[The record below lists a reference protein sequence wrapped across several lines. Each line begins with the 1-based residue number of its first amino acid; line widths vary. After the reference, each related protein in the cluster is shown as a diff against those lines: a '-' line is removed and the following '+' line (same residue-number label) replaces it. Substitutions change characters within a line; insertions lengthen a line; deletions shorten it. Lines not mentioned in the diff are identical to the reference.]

1 MEIVTIKR
9 KDKRLVDEMRAIK
22 IEKDYL
28 KDAEGSC
35 LIELGETKI
44 ICSTTVESRVPYF
57 LKDKRQ
63 GWITAEYGML
73 PRSTK
78 ERVPRNRDSGRIH
91 EIQRLIGRSLRNVC
105 DLSILNG
112 FTIAIDCDVI
122 QADGGTRTA
131 SITGAYVALHD
142 ACQYMIAQGLI
153 DTTPLRD
160 SVVGVSVGIVDGVQM
175 LDLTYEEDERAEVD
189 MNIVMTDQLKL
200 VEVQGTGE
208 KKAFTYDEFINLI
221 KLAEHGM
228 KNLIEAQ
235 RKALFLKM

>member
-1 MEIVTIKR
+1 
-9 KDKRLVDEMRAIK
+9 MRTIK

-78 ERVPRNRDSGRIH
+78 ERISRNRDSGRLH

-153 DTTPLRD
+153 DATPLHN
-160 SVVGVSVGIVDGVQM
+160 SVVGVSVGIIDGVQM

-189 MNIVMTDQLKL
+189 MNIVMTEELKL

-208 KKAFTYDEFINLI
+208 RKAFTYDEFINLI
-221 KLAEHGM
+221 KLAEHGI
-228 KNLIEAQ
+228 KNLIDAQ
-235 RKALFLKM
+235 RKALFLLI